1 MQRNRGEQQTDDGVQ
16 VMHSICQQI
25 WKTQQWPQDWKR
37 LVFFFFFF
45 FFYAFLICKAV
56 KKNNPLNQKPYVS
69 INLFALIQNRSNRA
83 VTEKAVATGLLL
95 F

>member
-1 MQRNRGEQQTDDGVQ
+1 MPTNLENSAVATGLEEV
-16 VMHSICQQI
+16 SF
-25 WKTQQWPQDWKR
+25 
-37 LVFFFFFF
+37 LFFFFF

-56 KKNNPLNQKPYVS
+56 KKKNPVNQKPYVS